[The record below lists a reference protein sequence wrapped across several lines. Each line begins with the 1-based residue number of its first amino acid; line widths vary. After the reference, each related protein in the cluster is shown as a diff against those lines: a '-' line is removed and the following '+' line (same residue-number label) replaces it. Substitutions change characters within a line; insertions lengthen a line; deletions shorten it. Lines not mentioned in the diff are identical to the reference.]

1 MQEDL
6 LETLYHNI
14 NKGYVGANKLYKQAK
29 LIDPSITMKQIKQF
43 YKNFDQTQ
51 LFKPIPKPSNLPI
64 VGNIGWFQV
73 DLIFYEA
80 YKRQNSGYIGAF
92 IAVGIVNRYGYG
104 YPIKSKSAEEINRVM
119 NIFIEDVNKHA
130 QKLYAIETDSGSE
143 FLNSKVQRTLEE
155 HGIAH
160 YAKETGQHTSLGKI
174 DRFSRTIKQYISR
187 YMVANDTVR
196 WVDVFSDLIKNYNDS
211 YNTAIGTTPNKLS
224 SKKEKQILQETVDSF
239 LEKTALNTKYV
250 RVGSV
255 VRLPLI
261 KTQFGFDQNSYRIA
275 LFASL

>member
-1 MQEDL
+1 
-6 LETLYHNI
+6 
-14 NKGYVGANKLYKQAK
+14 
-29 LIDPSITMKQIKQF
+29 MKQIKQF

-196 WVDVFSDLIKNYNDS
+196 
-211 YNTAIGTTPNKLS
+211 
-224 SKKEKQILQETVDSF
+224 
-239 LEKTALNTKYV
+239 
-250 RVGSV
+250 
-255 VRLPLI
+255 
-261 KTQFGFDQNSYRIA
+261 
-275 LFASL
+275 